1 MLHSDTVRCSVLQF
15 VKSALQCNKCDIDFH
30 HTPLLNHNC
39 LQLRCCSTLSVLQYM
54 LQCNILYTHSP
65 NPRPKPRLFVSDL
78 LQCVA
83 VCCSVLQCATMC
95 CSVLQCVAV
104 CDNVLQCIAVYCS
117 VLQCAAVCCGVL
129 QCVAPCCCVL
139 QCVTV
144 CCSVLQCV
152 AVCQTQVR
160 CSIVYTYINI
170 YIHIYIYIHTTPCL
184 NPSNLPTHTIHLIP
198 SKFAPKL

>member
-1 MLHSDTVRCSVLQF
+1 MYVVQCVAVCYSVLQCDTVRCSVLQF

-30 HTPLLNHNC
+30 HTPHLNHDC
-39 LQLRCCSTLSVLQYM
+39 LPLRCCSALSVLQYM
-54 LQCNILYTHSP
+54 LQCNILYMHSP

-83 VCCSVLQCATMC
+83 VCGSVLQCIAVC
-95 CSVLQCVAV
+95 YSVLQCVAV
-104 CDNVLQCIAVYCS
+104 CCIVLQCVAVCYNVLQCIAVYCS
-117 VLQCAAVCCGVL
+117 VLQCAAVCCSVL

-144 CCSVLQCV
+144 CCSVLQGV

-160 CSIVYTYINI
+160 CSIVYTYI
-170 YIHIYIYIHTTPCL
+170 YI
-184 NPSNLPTHTIHLIP
+184 
-198 SKFAPKL
+198 